1 MTHPTRSLDEV
12 VHQRHRLGILT
23 IAAEARRVEF
33 GYLREIARA
42 HADNL
47 SRLITVLAG
56 AGLVEVEKGYE
67 GDPDAFAPSRPD
79 SAGAAALPPSRLR
92 APCWPEPA
100 PGRPSD
106 RRRQA
111 SVGTPRRAPPVGS
124 GGTAGPYSR
133 RRPRP
138 TLDARQDQRR

>member
-67 GDPDAFAPSRPD
+67 GDPDASPRQDLTRPVPRRSRRAD
-79 SAGAAALPPSRLR
+79 CVLLAGRSLLQVGHRIDA
-92 APCWPEPA
+92 
-100 PGRPSD
+100 GRP
-106 RRRQA
+106 R
-111 SVGTPRRAPPVGS
+111 
-124 GGTAGPYSR
+124 
-133 RRPRP
+133 
-138 TLDARQDQRR
+138 